1 MKTHILT
8 LGLALTGCLNW
19 QPNSTHEYAV
29 WVDPGFSVDQ
39 SNAIMSAVN
48 EWESKSGS
56 FVRFHGTTD
65 ENASDVLR
73 FHSDPN
79 ATALNQDCQA
89 SGELGCQWT
98 DGVSSNIYI
107 PTTLDP
113 DTFIQTSRHEI
124 GHALGAQHIPST
136 PPAIMCSDIG
146 CAAKMVQC
154 ADLKEVCKEWND
166 PTCVAK
172 TMPACQ

>member
-1 MKTHILT
+1 MKNYILAS
-8 LGLALTGCLNW
+8 LILSGCLAW
-19 QPNSTHEYAV
+19 SPNNTHEYAV
-29 WVDPGFSVDQ
+29 WIDSGFSPDQ
-39 SNAIMSAVN
+39 ANSIMSAVN
-48 EWESKSGS
+48 EWESKSGG

-79 ATALNQDCQA
+79 AAALNQDCQ
-89 SGELGCQWT
+89 STSDLGCQWT

-113 DTFIQTSRHEI
+113 DTFILTAKHET
-124 GHALGAQHIPST
+124 GHA
-136 PPAIMCSDIG
+136 IG
-146 CAAKMVQC
+146 CHHIAPNNVMNANIGGAAKMIQCGDVQ
-154 ADLKEVCKEWND
+154 EMCKEWQE
-166 PTCVAK
+166 PFTCVAE